1 MTAPRVT
8 LAFSRSL
15 ALFVGI
21 ITLLSEVARR
31 RQQMLDPAAV
41 LLWIDDILLAAF
53 LLYGASRVARDQQR
67 GRPVLA
73 AAWGF
78 MCGMAFYSFFE
89 QLQPLAAP
97 DSPGAAPLWVVAV
110 KGGALLLGI
119 AGMVAALRTPASSSN
134 SAATSDSD
142 RL

>member
-1 MTAPRVT
+1 MKTHVT

-15 ALFVGI
+15 ALLVGI

-53 LLYGASRVARDQQR
+53 LLYGAWRVARDYQR

-89 QLQPLAAP
+89 QLQHLAAP
-97 DSPGAAPLWVVAV
+97 DPSDAAPLWVVVV
-110 KGGALLLGI
+110 KGVALVLGI
-119 AGMVAALRTPASSSN
+119 VGMVAALRASAEPGRV
-134 SAATSDSD
+134 AAADY
-142 RL
+142 

>member
-1 MTAPRVT
+1 MTTPRVT

-31 RQQMLDPAAV
+31 RQQMLDPSTV

-53 LLYGASRVARDQQR
+53 LLYGAWRVARDRQR

-89 QLQPLAAP
+89 QLQHLAAP
-97 DSPGAAPLWVVAV
+97 DPSGAAPLWVVAV
-110 KGGALLLGI
+110 KGGALVLGI
-119 AGMVAALRTPASSSN
+119 AGMVAALRTPASSPN
-134 SAATSDSD
+134 SAATSDSA
-142 RL
+142 RP

>member
-1 MTAPRVT
+1 VT
-8 LAFSRSL
+8 LSFSRSL

-21 ITLLSEVARR
+21 VTLFAEVARR

-53 LLYGASRVARDQQR
+53 LLYGAWRVARDRQR

-78 MCGMAFYSFFE
+78 MSGMAFYSFFE
-89 QLQPLAAP
+89 QLHHLAAP
-97 DSPGAAPLWVVAV
+97 DPSGLAPLWVVAV
-110 KGGALLLGI
+110 KCVALVLGVV
-119 AGMVAALRTPASSSN
+119 GMVAALRTRESSR
-134 SAATSDSD
+134 SAAAGRDSAV
-142 RL
+142 L